1 MRRIVLLLLCLAAP
15 ALVLAGAR
23 SEIYTADARGEI
35 TIGADGRVLAVE
47 LDDRA
52 ALGREVAS
60 TFERQVSGWRFEP
73 ILEDGRPVNAIARMQ
88 LRLVAINE
96 AGEDGTRIGIRQVW
110 FTDPPGAAPAT
121 GASAFRMAP
130 PAFPNKAGQAGF
142 GADLMLVLRLD
153 NDGAVVDAAVDT
165 AHLLG
170 PSGIRTAEAGR
181 RVKEFSDAS
190 LRAAADWS
198 IPGIPGNVVRVPV
211 RFHLDP
217 GAVPGSFSGWH
228 RTHAVPVDVPAWVL
242 ALEGDEVS
250 LSGGGAASGHV
261 RLLTTLDPMDP
272 DDGG

>member
-1 MRRIVLLLLCLAAP
+1 MRRIVWLLLCLAAP

-23 SEIYTADARGEI
+23 SEVYTADARGEI

-52 ALGREVAS
+52 ALGGEVAS
-60 TFERQVSGWRFEP
+60 TFERQISGWRFEP

-121 GASAFRMAP
+121 GVPASRITP
-130 PAFPNKAGQAGF
+130 PVFPTKAHRAGV

-153 NDGAVVDAAVDT
+153 DDGAVVDAALDT
-165 AHLLG
+165 VHLLG
-170 PSGIRTAEAGR
+170 LSVIRTADIGK
-181 RVKEFSDAS
+181 RVKDFSEAS
-190 LRAAADWS
+190 LRAAAKWS
-198 IPGIPGNVVRVPV
+198 IRGIEGNVVRVPV
-211 RFHLDP
+211 RFTVDP
-217 GAVPGSFSGWH
+217 GPMPGSFSGWH

-242 ALEGDEVS
+242 ALEGDAVS
-250 LSGGGAASGHV
+250 LSGGGAASGRV